1 MGLYRFVSV
10 AEALV
15 MHINKRDDFQAPVKR
30 RLVEHPQRQE
40 TPVSRRALSLMK
52 VFGSY
57 DAASEQIG

>member
-1 MGLYRFVSV
+1 MFVSV

-15 MHINKRDDFQAPVKR
+15 IHMNKREAFQAPVER

-40 TPVSRRALSLMK
+40 TPVLRRALSLMK

-57 DAASEQIG
+57 DAASEPIG

>member
-1 MGLYRFVSV
+1 MGLHTFVSA

-15 MHINKRDDFQAPVKR
+15 MRDAFQAPVER

-57 DAASEQIG
+57 DAASELIG

>member
-1 MGLYRFVSV
+1 MY
-10 AEALV
+10 
-15 MHINKRDDFQAPVKR
+15 MNKRDAFQAPVER

-57 DAASEQIG
+57 DVASELIG